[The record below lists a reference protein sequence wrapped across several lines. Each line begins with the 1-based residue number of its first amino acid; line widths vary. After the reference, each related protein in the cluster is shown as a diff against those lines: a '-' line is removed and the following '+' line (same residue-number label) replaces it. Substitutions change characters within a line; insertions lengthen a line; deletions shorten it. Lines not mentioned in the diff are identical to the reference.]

1 MEKLVIG
8 IDFSKESMNYCCVQ
22 GTAHSKVLEGV
33 VANSVDGCKEMVRH
47 LRVLFPKARVKD
59 FLFCG
64 ENTGVYSLA
73 VSDYLYS
80 KKYVMWLENP
90 LQIKL
95 SCGMRREKTDKA
107 DARMIAEYAFRHQ
120 DKARPYNPQSEGI
133 RKLKTWLKT
142 HDALTQAKKSLKNLA
157 ACMEAVPLTLRKS
170 IAELEEQLKQTDK
183 KIKQLLESE
192 EELSLNA
199 SLLMSVP
206 GVGIVTT
213 AALLIDTRNFTRF
226 CNPRKYAS
234 HTGCVPCKHESG
246 TSIHRKARVSK
257 ASNRYVNSLLTEGS
271 VSLMIH
277 NKEMREYA
285 DRKRKEG
292 KDNGCIINNIRN
304 KTIHRV
310 FAVIRKQEPFD
321 KNYQWNMKKDIPES
335 FFTGMSI
342 NDNFLLN

>member
-1 MEKLVIG
+1 
-8 IDFSKESMNYCCVQ
+8 
-22 GTAHSKVLEGV
+22 
-33 VANSVDGCKEMVRH
+33 
-47 LRVLFPKARVKD
+47 
-59 FLFCG
+59 
-64 ENTGVYSLA
+64 
-73 VSDYLYS
+73 
-80 KKYVMWLENP
+80 
-90 LQIKL
+90 
-95 SCGMRREKTDKA
+95 MRREKTDKA
-107 DARMIAEYAFRHQ
+107 DAHMIAEYAFRHQ

-192 EELSLNA
+192 EDLFLNA

-206 GVGIVTT
+206 GVGIVTA

-246 TSIHRKARVSK
+246 ISIHRKARVSK

-321 KNYQWNMKKDIPES
+321 KNYNWNIKKDIPES

-342 NDNFLLN
+342 KDKFSTQLVG

>member
-8 IDFSKESMNYCCVQ
+8 IDFSKESMNYCCIH
-22 GTAHSKVLEGV
+22 GAAHSMVLEGV
-33 VANSVDGCKEMVRH
+33 VGNSVDGCKEMVRS
-47 LRVLFPKARVKD
+47 LRTLFPKARVRD

-73 VSDYLYS
+73 VSDYLFS
-80 KKYVMWLENP
+80 KKYAIWLENP

-120 DKARPYNPQSEGI
+120 DKVKPYNPQSESI
-133 RKLKTWLKT
+133 RKLKAWLKT

-157 ACMEAVPLTLRKS
+157 ASMDTIPLTLRKS
-170 IAELEEQLKQTDK
+170 IDELEEQLKQTDR
-183 KIKQLLESE
+183 KIRQLLEKE
-192 EELSLNA
+192 EELALNA
-199 SLLMSVP
+199 ALLMSVP
-206 GVGIVTT
+206 GVGFVTA
-213 AALLIDTRNFTRF
+213 AALLIDTGNFTRF
-226 CNPRKYAS
+226 CDPRKYAS
-234 HTGCVPCKHESG
+234 HTGCVPYRHESG
-246 TSIHRKARVSK
+246 TSIHRRARVSK

-285 DRKRKEG
+285 ERKRKEG
-292 KDNGCIINNIRN
+292 KNNGCVINNIRN

-310 FAVIRKQEPFD
+310 FAVIRKQEPYD
-321 KNYQWNMKKDIPES
+321 KNYKWKTKKGILEEVL
-335 FFTGMSI
+335 FQ
-342 NDNFLLN
+342 NAC